1 MQGSAFT
8 CRQGVRSHTRRRQM
22 VADGWAIP
30 HGHCP
35 GNADQFLTQS
45 WPSRSGA
52 PARFLPNG
60 GGPFLDRKE
69 NVVISKTSA
78 HLPALSTR
86 RRVRGITATTVL
98 ALALSAVGPTA
109 GADPRTTLEPV
120 PVPVVPVVEGDGSSG
135 PVKLDVAHIVGQVV
149 GTEGDAEIR
158 EVHDGAGNVVGYTF
172 DDASRV
178 LHEATTVG
186 SLIAEQPG
194 QHTTTANFGLR
205 TTVRVLTGA
214 HKLSSRTAQQEYKEL
229 ALALTGVGGL
239 QAGCNFRVL

>member
-1 MQGSAFT
+1 M
-8 CRQGVRSHTRRRQM
+8 
-22 VADGWAIP
+22 
-30 HGHCP
+30 
-35 GNADQFLTQS
+35 
-45 WPSRSGA
+45 
-52 PARFLPNG
+52 
-60 GGPFLDRKE
+60 
-69 NVVISKTSA
+69 ISKTSA

-172 DDASRV
+172 DDASRA

-194 QHTTTANFGLR
+194 QYTTTANFWTCSAAISWFIASTVFPSVRVAKLAWRLGGLVRKYGLR

-214 HKLSSRTAQQEYKEL
+214 HKLSSRTAQQEFKEL